1 MKEANNTT
9 EYRENPV
16 FMELVS
22 LLGNG
27 FVLSLFNIDF
37 LFLKYLFP
45 LVGCAIMLY
54 GCHLMKEYSSH
65 FLAAYYIALAR
76 FMLMMVNFLLDWTSI
91 SSNLYVTYIQITCSL
106 IIITLLFIYLDK
118 GFSSMYADA
127 GFSSYRHS
135 LFKYIFLYF
144 SNVVSTYLTIQ
155 LGVLGALMA
164 IIILLVNVV
173 YVALAFHRIGKELTK
188 SSLEIELS
196 TYSKALIRKHFYYIA
211 FYIVIL
217 GVTIY
222 FSNKGSLFTPPSPDG
237 GVEVSQKYEKI
248 QSKLISLGM
257 AKSIVED
264 LPTSEYEY
272 LSTASSIL
280 AQTDTKHAN
289 GGTIEFTTYRIKLS
303 NSERIVVYY
312 KWVEEPDNRL
322 FQILEYQQNSLHN
335 ICELNSCN
343 LYSHPDNNLSIRIA
357 SVEDNIN
364 NIGNPFTNQKL
375 SNVGDSLRGYLGFS
389 YSPVD
394 SSTLPLV
401 DMQVNLYYQVSIF
414 NLPYLKIVDYMND
427 YEKHSTSIVYN
438 RLTIPINDLF
448 IK

>member
-1 MKEANNTT
+1 MKETNNIT

-16 FMELVS
+16 FMDLVS

-45 LVGCAIMLY
+45 IVGCAIMLY

-65 FLAAYYIALAR
+65 FMAVYYIALAR

-127 GFSSYRHS
+127 GFTSYRHP

-144 SNVVSTYLTIQ
+144 CNVVSTYLTIQ
-155 LGVLGALMA
+155 LGVLGALVS
-164 IIILLVNVV
+164 IIILLINVL
-173 YVALAFHRIGKELTK
+173 YIALTFHRIGNELTK

-196 TYSKALIRKHFYYIA
+196 TYTKSLLNKHFFYIA

-222 FSNKGSLFTPPSPDG
+222 FSNKGSLFTPQSPDG
-237 GVEVSQKYEKI
+237 SVNVSLKYEKI

-257 AKSIVED
+257 DKDLVKD
-264 LPTSEYEY
+264 LPTNENEY
-272 LSTASSIL
+272 LSSASSIL
-280 AQTDTKHAN
+280 VQTDTKNAN
-289 GGTIEFTTYRIKLS
+289 GGAIKFTTYRIKLDDA
-303 NSERIVVYY
+303 ERILIYY
-312 KWVEEPDNRL
+312 NWIKEPDNRL
-322 FQILEYQQNSLHN
+322 FQILEYNQSSLHN
-335 ICELNSCN
+335 ICELNSCS
-343 LYSHPDNNLSIRIA
+343 LYSHPDNNQTIRIS

-364 NIGNPFTNQKL
+364 NAGNPYTNQKL
-375 SNVGDSLRGYLGFS
+375 SNVGDSLRGYLAFS

-394 SSTLPLV
+394 SSSLPLL
-401 DMQVNLYYQVSIF
+401 DMQVELYYQVSIF

-427 YEKHSTSIVYN
+427 YEKYRTSIVYN
-438 RLTIPINDLF
+438 RLTIPIIDLF
-448 IK
+448 KK